1 MDLSNFKKPPRQIDF
16 ESLIIFENENYVV
29 INKPAFVPS
38 LDERTADKSI
48 SILRLARDKFGD
60 IQLCHRLDKETSGAL
75 VLAKNPDAYRN
86 LAMQFEHREVQKEYH
101 AIVNGVH
108 DFDSISVFLPIAPL
122 KDGTAVRIDK
132 LKGKVAETI
141 FFTIQKF
148 SRHTLLKC
156 IPITGRMHQIR
167 VHLQC
172 LKAPIVCD
180 ATYGGDLI
188 FLSQIKRKF
197 NLKSNSEELPLIKR
211 VALHAHTIKFHD
223 LGGTLLEITA
233 PYAHDM
239 EVLVGQLYKSIQR

>member
-1 MDLSNFKKPPRQIDF
+1 MDLSRFKKAPRNISLDD
-16 ESLIIFENENYVV
+16 LIIFENENYVV

-38 LDERTADKSI
+38 LDERTPDKSV
-48 SILRLARDKFGD
+48 SILKIAREKYGD

-75 VLAKNPDAYRN
+75 VLAKNPAAYRN

-101 AIVNGVH
+101 AVVNGVH

-122 KDGTAVRIDK
+122 KDGTVVRIDK
-132 LKGKVAETI
+132 LKGKMAETI
-141 FFTIQKF
+141 FFTVK
-148 SRHTLLKC
+148 SYSKHSLVRC

-180 ATYGGDLI
+180 PTYGGDMI

-197 NLKSNSEELPLIKR
+197 NLKSETEELPLIKR
-211 VALHAHTIKFHD
+211 VALHAHIIRFRD
-223 LGGTLLEITA
+223 LDESVIEVTA
-233 PYAHDM
+233 PYAHDF
-239 EVLVGQLYKSIQR
+239 EVLVNQLEKSK